1 MSEDIVMALA
11 VTSAYDLALER
22 LEADG
27 IDKPREDDLDPATLE
42 RISEIRNKTEA
53 KLAELEILH
62 RDQRASTADPTELEK
77 IEEEYTAE
85 RRRLEEKRDSENEKL
100 RTDL

>member
-1 MSEDIVMALA
+1 MAA
-11 VTSAYDLALER
+11 KIKSAYDLALER

-27 IDKPREDDLDPATLE
+27 IDKPREEDLDPAILE

-62 RDQRASTADPTELEK
+62 RDQRASAADPEPAA
-77 IEEEYTAE
+77 TAAG
-85 RRRLEEKRDSENEKL
+85 
-100 RTDL
+100 RTRATRCAVVSCIGGR

>member
-1 MSEDIVMALA
+1 MSDKKDMAS
-11 VTSAYDLALER
+11 TIKSAYDLALER

-27 IDKPREDDLDPATLE
+27 IDKPREDDLDPATLG
-42 RISEIRNKTEA
+42 RISEVRNKTEA

-77 IEEEYTAE
+77 VEEEYTAE
-85 RRRLEEKRDSENEKL
+85 RRRLEEKRDSQIEKL
-100 RTDL
+100 RQDL